1 MFFNIRLVIR
11 ILSFTFGASQPHKPH
26 IMALYTYKTSNPA
39 FSRDVW
45 KGYAYSSNKMT
56 VNGIIAKSF
65 FCLLLVASTT
75 WLSWELIGMGY
86 NTNLF
91 IYGGLIGTVFFSL
104 ITAFIHRLAPVLVPL
119 YSLALG
125 FFLGGITIYA
135 ESKFKGVPMQ
145 AIGVTITTFFVML
158 FLYKSK
164 IVKVTERFRSVLI
177 VAISIISI
185 IYALSWALHIFDIE
199 TPFTILD
206 NSSYLAIGFNI
217 IAAGIAAFTLMLDF
231 DFIERKKNHVPKY
244 MEWVATWGLLVTLVW
259 VYVEALRIVKKI
271 VIN

>member
-1 MFFNIRLVIR
+1 
-11 ILSFTFGASQPHKPH
+11 
-26 IMALYTYKTSNPA
+26 MALYTYKTSNPA